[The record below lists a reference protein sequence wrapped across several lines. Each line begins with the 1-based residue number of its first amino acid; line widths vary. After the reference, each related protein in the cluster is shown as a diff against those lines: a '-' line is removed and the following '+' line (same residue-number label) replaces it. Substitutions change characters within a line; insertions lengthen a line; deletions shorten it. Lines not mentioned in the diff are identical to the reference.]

1 MAVLSVITGEPD
13 RWFLS
18 NTVSGLRLGRFG
30 MGFQWSQKSTVL
42 HCIFVVLLCCRVY
55 SRKRTELGFV
65 RNRLFASFPRALYQ
79 NEGKCSAFNMKIL
92 FHSHAY
98 KIHFHMKGCALGL
111 ILKVRV
117 FGTRKWPIMHQ
128 SIPAASIPTS
138 RSSPHPPPATVWP
151 TCISIFFLPW
161 MAKFPGAAGTLLS
174 CQMPRSG
181 KEKRRQIPRPQSTL
195 QQFLLLAQSGNAA
208 LSILTCDF
216 SFQLMSAFVIVRL
229 YARQHHFIIL

>member
-1 MAVLSVITGEPD
+1 MIPEQYGRSGPFWD
-13 RWFLS
+13 RIS
-18 NTVSGLRLGRFG
+18 
-30 MGFQWSQKSTVL
+30 QWSQKSTVL

-117 FGTRKWPIMHQ
+117 FGTRKWPIMHPL
-128 SIPAASIPTS
+128 IPAASIPPPSLPPT
-138 RSSPHPPPATVWP
+138 HPPPR
-151 TCISIFFLPW
+151 SD
-161 MAKFPGAAGTLLS
+161 
-174 CQMPRSG
+174 PRALAFSFCLG
-181 KEKRRQIPRPQSTL
+181 WQIPGGGGDSVELPNAPQWERKTTANTPS
-195 QQFLLLAQSGNAA
+195 SIHIAA
-208 LSILTCDF
+208 VFI
-216 SFQLMSAFVIVRL
+216 
-229 YARQHHFIIL
+229 ARTVG

>member
-30 MGFQWSQKSTVL
+30 IGFQWSQKSTVL
-42 HCIFVVLLCCRVY
+42 HCVFVVLLCCRVY

-98 KIHFHMKGCALGL
+98 KIHFHMKGCAPGL

-128 SIPAASIPTS
+128 SIPTASIPPS
-138 RSSPHPPPATVWP
+138 PSSPHPPPATVWP
-151 TCISIFFLPW
+151 TCISIFFLTW
-161 MAKFPGAAGTLLS
+161 MANSRGRRGLRWAAKCPTV
-174 CQMPRSG
+174 G
-181 KEKRRQIPRPQSTL
+181 KKNDGKYPVLNPHCS
-195 QQFLLLAQSGNAA
+195 
-208 LSILTCDF
+208 
-216 SFQLMSAFVIVRL
+216 SFYCSHSRVVPL
-229 YARQHHFIIL
+229 